1 MSSGVKYL
9 IAGAA
14 VVALLG
20 GGVFAMK
27 MTDPEKNAEENS
39 ETSSSESETL
49 APVYTGSSDDI
60 VSIEVK
66 NDAGGYTFTRKTKA
80 TGEAQAVFT
89 VEGLDGIALDSNL
102 VDGFA
107 VQAKELVPNKI
118 IAEKA
123 DDLSNFGLDKPKAE
137 VTVTYDG
144 DSAGKTVILVG
155 NDTPGGDIYVK
166 TKDSD
171 TVYSVPSG
179 FVKSYTYE
187 KEYFISKTVLE
198 NPSEK
203 EMPVVNSITIERPD
217 LEKPIVLEY
226 TGENKSGG
234 TSATH
239 VMTSPVKAYLDV
251 SKSSD
256 YTHGLF
262 GLTADTVLS
271 ASPTE
276 AELKVAGI
284 TEPTCTVTMKCDNGR
299 TYVLKTG
306 IPYAG
311 AEGAESGY
319 TGYFEG
325 TNIIWKFSSAALPWV
340 TVEPK
345 DIMSS
350 LVFGSYIYDLKSM
363 EITAGG
369 KTKKFEFTGNDAD
382 TYKVKLNGSDFDTER
397 YKSFFQAVIKAPAEE
412 ICTSDEGIGELKASF
427 KLTYNNGEP
436 DETIEFYAT
445 DGNKMIIKKDGVT
458 SFKCLASFAERSL
471 LPNISALEG
480 DTPFVT
486 NW

>member
-9 IAGAA
+9 IAGVA

-27 MTDPEKNAEENS
+27 MTDPAKNSEEDS

-66 NDAGGYTFTRKTKA
+66 NDAGGYTFVRKTKA

-89 VEGLDGIALDSNL
+89 VEGLDGIKLDSNL

-107 VQAKELVPNKI
+107 VQAKELVPEKI

-144 DSAGKTVILVG
+144 DSAGKAVILVG
-155 NDTPGGDIYVK
+155 NNTPGGDIYVK
-166 TKDSD
+166 TKDAD
-171 TVYSVPSG
+171 TVYSVSSG

-198 NPSEK
+198 NPSDK
-203 EMPVVNSITIERPD
+203 EMPVVNSITIERPN

-251 SKSSD
+251 SKSAD

-276 AELKVAGI
+276 EELKVAGI
-284 TEPTCTVTMKCDNGR
+284 AEPTCTVTMKCD
-299 TYVLKTG
+299 
-306 IPYAG
+306 
-311 AEGAESGY
+311 
-319 TGYFEG
+319 
-325 TNIIWKFSSAALPWV
+325 
-340 TVEPK
+340 
-345 DIMSS
+345 D
-350 LVFGSYIYDLKSM
+350 
-363 EITAGG
+363 G
-369 KTKKFEFTGNDAD
+369 KT
-382 TYKVKLNGSDFDTER
+382 Y
-397 YKSFFQAVIKAPAEE
+397 
-412 ICTSDEGIGELKASF
+412 
-427 KLTYNNGEP
+427 
-436 DETIEFYAT
+436 
-445 DGNKMIIKKDGVT
+445 
-458 SFKCLASFAERSL
+458 
-471 LPNISALEG
+471 
-480 DTPFVT
+480 
-486 NW
+486 